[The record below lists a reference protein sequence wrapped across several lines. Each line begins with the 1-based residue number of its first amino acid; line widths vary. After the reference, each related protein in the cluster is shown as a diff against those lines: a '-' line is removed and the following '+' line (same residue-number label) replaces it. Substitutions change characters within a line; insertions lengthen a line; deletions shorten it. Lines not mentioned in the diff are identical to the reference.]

1 MGKFDYT
8 EKFSIAMPKVTV
20 DTKASK
26 KERTAA
32 KARMVKAHQAGVAA
46 LEKALGAA
54 LDQAMKTNWPWPRGG
69 PRDIVETGALLRS
82 RKIKTQYLQT
92 KAVIGI
98 QYTSPYAALMY
109 YGGLIQ
115 PYGNRNAA
123 SVLIPARPWIEAIL
137 QGTYGMQKF
146 EIAKPYDAAFKNA
159 WKAGAK

>member
-1 MGKFDYT
+1 MAFTYS
-8 EKFSIAMPKVTV
+8 EKFSIEMPKVKV

-26 KERTAA
+26 KDRTAA
-32 KARMVKAHQAGVAA
+32 RARMVKAHQAGVAA

-54 LDQAMKTNWPWPRGG
+54 LDSAMKSNWPWRDGQ
-69 PRDIVETGALLRS
+69 RDIVETGALMRS

-109 YGGLIQ
+109 YGGMIQ